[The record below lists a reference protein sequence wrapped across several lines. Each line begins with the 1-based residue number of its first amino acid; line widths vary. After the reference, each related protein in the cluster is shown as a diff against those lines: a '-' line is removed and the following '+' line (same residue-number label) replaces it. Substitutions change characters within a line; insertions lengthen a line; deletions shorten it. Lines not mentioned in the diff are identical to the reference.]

1 MEKGVHTP
9 RKVCA
14 PVLRRQPKRQPT
26 FARRGLVPPSRRA
39 VGHRSRAPSFAPGLK
54 ALRPLFLAT
63 LVLLAALVLQA
74 KADPLAVKVG
84 VLREAHSRETISI
97 LDIPAADD
105 FVAGARTAMDD
116 DNTTGRFLD
125 QSFSIVDAKLAPGD
139 DPIAPLNGMLAD
151 GVRFVIVDLPPAEVL
166 AVADA
171 ARPSGVL
178 VFNAG
183 APDDRLR
190 EEDCRPNVIHTAPT
204 RSMLTDGLA
213 QYLIWKQ
220 WRHWL
225 LVVGSHP
232 QDKLLAE
239 AYRRSAK
246 KFGAKIVEERVFEDT
261 GGGRRS
267 DSGSVQ
273 VQRQMPVFTQGAPD
287 YDVLVAADESEVFA
301 GYLPYRTWN
310 PRPVAGSAG
319 LRPTS
324 WDASHELWGAA
335 QLQNRFERQ
344 FKRGMNA
351 RDNQAWVAM
360 RMIGDAVAHTGSAD
374 PKTIHDALLSPD
386 FAVAAFKG
394 EKLTVRAWNQQ
405 LRQPILLTD
414 GRGTVSVSPQEG
426 FLHQTSELDTL
437 GLDRPESK
445 CKLQ

>member
-1 MEKGVHTP
+1 MF
-9 RKVCA
+9 A
-14 PVLRRQPKRQPT
+14 FLLR
-26 FARRGLVPPSRRA
+26 
-39 VGHRSRAPSFAPGLK
+39 
-54 ALRPLFLAT
+54 LAG
-63 LVLLAALVLQA
+63 LLAVSAALAQPA
-74 KADPLAVKVG
+74 YADPLAVKVG
-84 VLREAHSRETISI
+84 VIYEARSRETISI
-97 LDIPAADD
+97 LDIPPADD
-105 FVAGARTAMDD
+105 FNAGARMAMDD
-116 DNTTGRFLD
+116 NNTTGRFLD
-125 QSFSIVDAKLAPGD
+125 QSFSVVDARLAPGE
-139 DPIAPLNGMLAD
+139 DPIAPLTGMLAD
-151 GVRFVIVDLPPAEVL
+151 GVRLFIVDLPPAELL

-171 ARPSGVL
+171 ARSSGAL

-190 EEDCRPNVIHTAPT
+190 EEDCRANVIHTAPT

-220 WRHWL
+220 WRRWL

-232 QDKLLAE
+232 DDKLLGE
-239 AYRRSAK
+239 AYERSAK
-246 KFGAKIVEERVFEDT
+246 KFGAKIVAELVYEDT

-273 VQRQMPVFTQGAPD
+273 VQRQMPVFTQNAPD

-301 GYLPYRTWN
+301 GYLPYRTWS

-324 WDASHELWGAA
+324 WDPSHELWGAA
-335 QLQNRFERQ
+335 QLQNRFQRL

-351 RDNQAWVAM
+351 GDNQAWLAM
-360 RMIGDAVAHTGSAD
+360 RMIGDAVAHSGSAD

-386 FAVAAFKG
+386 FSLAAFKG
-394 EKLTVRAWNQQ
+394 EKLTLREWNQQ

-437 GLDRPESK
+437 GFDRPETK
-445 CKLQ
+445 CKLH